1 MYLETKNKQRE
12 SGIEFLKIIGILL
25 VVLSHVTQTLYE
37 PLPGM
42 DASDCLM
49 NLGASTTD
57 IRQIILTAFSYAGVL
72 GNSIFFSCTAWFLLE
87 SRKSS
92 KEKILQFLSDA
103 WIISVA
109 VLAAFLIF
117 GNRGQLTGG
126 QILRCILPTTF
137 ANNWYLTCYL
147 LFYLLHPWLN
157 AIIEKMDNRK
167 LLRSMLLLSGLYIL
181 MNFVF
186 GAFFEPVFFT
196 STLILWIAV
205 YFIIAYMKNYLPET
219 SSNVGKQ
226 IVLFLIG
233 FIGNFILILLTD
245 FTGLKFSFLKDSL
258 RMWAMN
264 CNPFLILA
272 AISAMNLARTIKLKN
287 SLINRIASLSLLIY
301 IIHENLLL
309 RMYVRPRIF
318 LWIIDKFG
326 YNDILLWVILLAILI
341 FSVSAIAAFLYQVTI
356 ENLLKKLIKR
366 SYPKLFG
373 LFHKFEDR
381 AIRLH

>member
-1 MYLETKNKQRE
+1 MYLETKKKQRE

-117 GNRGQLTGG
+117 GNRGELTGG

-272 AISAMNLARTIKLKN
+272 AISAMNLARTIKFKN

-356 ENLLKKLIKR
+356 ENFLKKLIKR